1 MRHTLDDEAFG
12 ALYAQLDEIEA
23 ACKDFRG
30 EALKRALNGHIVA
43 GQKLVRARAGP
54 REWTDVAAAEK
65 QLSAVWAPN
74 DDGYYEPRKIISPT
88 QVEKIGGPD
97 IYEIVKPLVRQQP
110 GALTLA
116 PLSDKRSAVQP
127 AQFEPLKADSVSTD
141 SLI

>member
-12 ALYAQLDEIEA
+12 ALYAQLDEIEG

-30 EALKRALNGHIVA
+30 EALKRALNGRIVA
-43 GQKLVRARAGP
+43 GQKLVRSKPGP
-54 REWTDVAAAEK
+54 RQWTDAVEAEK
-65 QLSAVWAPN
+65 KLAAVWPGT
-74 DDGYYEPRKIISPT
+74 DEGYYEPRKILSPT
-88 QVEKIGGPD
+88 QVENVGGPE